1 VAMLT
6 LGLAVLLEYTC
17 STFGNAGGFDMGTC
31 SVLRLQMHV
40 SQIGHSLVNS
50 LTVF

>member
-6 LGLAVLLEYTC
+6 LGQAVLVEYTW
-17 STFGNAGGFDMGTC
+17 STFGSAGEFDMGIS